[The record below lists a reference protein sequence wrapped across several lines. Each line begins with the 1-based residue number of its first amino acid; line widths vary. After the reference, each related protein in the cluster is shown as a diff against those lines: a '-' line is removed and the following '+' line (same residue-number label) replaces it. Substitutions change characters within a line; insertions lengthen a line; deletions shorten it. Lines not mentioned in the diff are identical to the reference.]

1 MRNRSLNSAVPPS
14 TSPAEAYARDLERLR
29 RTGPLGPTDD
39 AWLMLAHTL
48 NRCVGISDEVV
59 EQMAPA
65 AADLIAVAA
74 VASGLAGESG
84 MLRAARALSRL
95 DNAESRALRGDDPV
109 VAELAKA
116 TQAVAEEMELAGA
129 FELAYATL
137 SSVLH
142 AFSARMA
149 PRAQGNVLAQLG
161 RAARQLAATDVAREM
176 YEEALTI
183 GHQCDAADV
192 VARAQLGFGVLGLTL
207 GNYPDARE
215 HYQRALLNA
224 ERANDQELIRF
235 AHHGLFNCGFA
246 SGDLDSAMVHGWNV
260 LRLCIAPDSRAE
272 ALMNMAEICRITGE
286 YDAAIRTY
294 AVAIEWT
301 SSRRV
306 RVHALSGAL
315 QSTVA
320 AGQSSEARRYLAEL
334 KEQLPET
341 PDTYTR
347 AIVSVEIADSLHRL
361 GDVAA
366 AEAYLAEALTLATD
380 NEYHEVVHR
389 AEQVASTWYVIPV
402 TPEVHG
408 TGQQQSSEHRSE
420 HFRMVLR
427 SLNGLTATSL

>member
-1 MRNRSLNSAVPPS
+1 VSILRLPKRVEALGGCRSGRHYQSSFVLIRLLLTLGSGMRNRSLNSAVPPS

-207 GNYPDARE
+207 GNYRCP
-215 HYQRALLNA
+215 
-224 ERANDQELIRF
+224 
-235 AHHGLFNCGFA
+235 G
-246 SGDLDSAMVHGWNV
+246 
-260 LRLCIAPDSRAE
+260 
-272 ALMNMAEICRITGE
+272 
-286 YDAAIRTY
+286 
-294 AVAIEWT
+294 
-301 SSRRV
+301 
-306 RVHALSGAL
+306 ALS
-315 QSTVA
+315 
-320 AGQSSEARRYLAEL
+320 ARPAQR
-334 KEQLPET
+334 
-341 PDTYTR
+341 
-347 AIVSVEIADSLHRL
+347 
-361 GDVAA
+361 
-366 AEAYLAEALTLATD
+366 
-380 NEYHEVVHR
+380 
-389 AEQVASTWYVIPV
+389 
-402 TPEVHG
+402 G
-408 TGQQQSSEHRSE
+408 TCE
-420 HFRMVLR
+420 
-427 SLNGLTATSL
+427 

>member
-1 MRNRSLNSAVPPS
+1 
-14 TSPAEAYARDLERLR
+14 
-29 RTGPLGPTDD
+29 
-39 AWLMLAHTL
+39 
-48 NRCVGISDEVV
+48 
-59 EQMAPA
+59 
-65 AADLIAVAA
+65 
-74 VASGLAGESG
+74 
-84 MLRAARALSRL
+84 
-95 DNAESRALRGDDPV
+95 
-109 VAELAKA
+109 
-116 TQAVAEEMELAGA
+116 
-129 FELAYATL
+129 
-137 SSVLH
+137 
-142 AFSARMA
+142 
-149 PRAQGNVLAQLG
+149 
-161 RAARQLAATDVAREM
+161 
-176 YEEALTI
+176 
-183 GHQCDAADV
+183 
-192 VARAQLGFGVLGLTL
+192 
-207 GNYPDARE
+207 
-215 HYQRALLNA
+215 
-224 ERANDQELIRF
+224 
-235 AHHGLFNCGFA
+235 
-246 SGDLDSAMVHGWNV
+246 
-260 LRLCIAPDSRAE
+260 
-272 ALMNMAEICRITGE
+272 MNMAEICRITGE